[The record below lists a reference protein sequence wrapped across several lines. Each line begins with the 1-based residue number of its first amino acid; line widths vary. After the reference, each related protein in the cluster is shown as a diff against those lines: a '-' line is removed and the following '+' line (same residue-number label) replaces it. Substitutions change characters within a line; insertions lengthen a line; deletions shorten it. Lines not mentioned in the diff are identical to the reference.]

1 MRVFVLETTSTIEQK
16 KYRDSSLALWSQRI
30 LDCKN
35 SGLTVSDWCEKNNVH
50 EKSYWRWHKILKDKY
65 QEYCANN
72 SSNTYEAEFYEID
85 RAPAVESITQKP
97 VATIKIRDISIDV
110 FSGDGDIIS
119 SICRGLMSC

>member
-1 MRVFVLETTSTIEQK
+1 MEATTTIEQK

-30 LDCKN
+30 LDCKK
-35 SGLTVSDWCEKNNVH
+35 SGLTVSAWCEKNNIH

-72 SSNTYEAEFYEID
+72 SRNTGETEFYELD
-85 RAPAVESITQKP
+85 RTPTIEAITRKP
-97 VATIKIRDISIDV
+97 VATIKIRDISIDI
-110 FSGDGDIIS
+110 FSGDDSVIS